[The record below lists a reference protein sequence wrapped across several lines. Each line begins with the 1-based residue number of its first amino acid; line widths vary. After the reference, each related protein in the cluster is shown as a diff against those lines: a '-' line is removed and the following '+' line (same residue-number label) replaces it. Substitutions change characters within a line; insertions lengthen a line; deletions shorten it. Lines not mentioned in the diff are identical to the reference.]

1 MLRLTK
7 KIVSIEHRLNNLDLP
22 PDSPCLPLYL
32 IERDLMSKLFK
43 LACKLI
49 YILYTLLGM
58 VHCTILMVI
67 DLKIDSKPFFN
78 HP

>member
-32 IERDLMSKLFK
+32 IERNLMSKLF
-43 LACKLI
+43 KLI
-49 YILYTLLGM
+49 YILYTLLRM

-67 DLKIDSKPFFN
+67 DLKNDSKPFFN